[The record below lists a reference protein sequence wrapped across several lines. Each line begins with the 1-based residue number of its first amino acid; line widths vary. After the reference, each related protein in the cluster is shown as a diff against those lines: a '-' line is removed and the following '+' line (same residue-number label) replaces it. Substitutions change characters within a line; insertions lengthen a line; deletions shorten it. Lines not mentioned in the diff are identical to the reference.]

1 MSKYDNPV
9 GLLYEMFVGHPLS
22 PKFVLVEESGPGHSL
37 TFAYQVRFPIF
48 ISLVSFYVYTC
59 RLLLTG

>member
-37 TFAYQVRFPIF
+37 TFVYQVL
-48 ISLVSFYVYTC
+48 S
-59 RLLLTG
+59 

>member
-1 MSKYDNPV
+1 MSKYANPV

-37 TFAYQVRFPIF
+37 TFVYQVLSQFYLLGLFFTYI
-48 ISLVSFYVYTC
+48 LVGYC
-59 RLLLTG
+59 